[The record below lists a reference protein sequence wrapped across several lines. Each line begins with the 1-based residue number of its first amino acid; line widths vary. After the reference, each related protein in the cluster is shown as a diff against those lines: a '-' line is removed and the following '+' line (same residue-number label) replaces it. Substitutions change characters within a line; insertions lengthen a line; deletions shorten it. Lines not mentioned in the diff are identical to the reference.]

1 MSRITIVED
10 DCFMREELEM
20 CIRDSNRR
28 VVADAAALFVLQ
40 KVDKCATAQ

>member
-1 MSRITIVED
+1 MS
-10 DCFMREELEM
+10 FLE
-20 CIRDSNRR
+20 RKQNRNNRR